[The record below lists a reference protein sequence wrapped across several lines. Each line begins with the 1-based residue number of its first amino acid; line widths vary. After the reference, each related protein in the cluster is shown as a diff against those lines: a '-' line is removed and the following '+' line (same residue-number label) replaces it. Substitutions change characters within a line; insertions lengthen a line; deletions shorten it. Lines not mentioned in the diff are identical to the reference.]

1 VSAIP
6 DFAGFLAT
14 LISVKYT
21 KRLALAN
28 KESIVCGGRFLREEV
43 ERYGVELVPVD
54 SEHSAVFQVMEEGVE
69 KIAITASGGALRDWA
84 VEDLE
89 KARPEDVLS
98 HPVWKMGSRITV
110 DSATMV
116 NKALEVLEAMELFSL
131 RRDQIEV
138 FIHRQGVVHGMV
150 YLKDGTVKLHAAV
163 ADMRLPIAF
172 ALTYPERKYE
182 FEVFPKF
189 DVLTFE
195 NPDKERYPLFFMVD
209 EIFSSYKLR
218 VAFNA
223 ADEVAVSAFLKREIR
238 FTDIAVVVER
248 VLRNLEGPEPES
260 VKDLIKVD
268 EEARRIAWRE
278 IEKL

>member
-1 VSAIP
+1 
-6 DFAGFLAT
+6 
-14 LISVKYT
+14 
-21 KRLALAN
+21 
-28 KESIVCGGRFLREEV
+28 
-43 ERYGVELVPVD
+43 
-54 SEHSAVFQVMEEGVE
+54 MEEGVE

-98 HPVWKMGSRITV
+98 HPVWRMGSRITV